1 MSRKVLTIVV
11 VVLLILAVGL
21 ELTGLATGL
30 GMQTLPLLILLAA
43 GLLVGRAVWPERS
56 AQAEE
61 KLHIPREDASGA
73 ELDLTFGAGALGL
86 GAGEPGGPL
95 LEASLSGAA
104 RHTLARGG
112 GVARI
117 TLRQPLAVFRRRA
130 NWALAL
136 SPEVTWQRLHLMLG
150 AALAA
155 VDLRALAVQDA
166 VIEVGGTTLQARL
179 PASGSFLLQVS
190 GGRTTVIIPAGAAVE
205 IESEI
210 KLGDVQVDEIH
221 FQPDAS
227 GMRWQAAGDGTR
239 APLTLMLK
247 GGLGTVEVLAE

>member
-1 MSRKVLTIVV
+1 MLLIVV
-11 VVLLILAVGL
+11 VVLLILAAGL

-56 AQAEE
+56 AQTEDM
-61 KLHIPREDASGA
+61 LHIPREAATDA
-73 ELDLTFGAGALGL
+73 ELDLTFGAGTFAL
-86 GAGEPGGPL
+86 GAGEPGD
-95 LEASLSGAA
+95 SLVTGSLRGTA
-104 RHTLARGG
+104 RHSVARGG

-130 NWALAL
+130 DWALAL
-136 SPEVTWQRLHLMLG
+136 SPDVTWGRLHLMLG
-150 AALAA
+150 AAQAGL
-155 VDLRALAVQDA
+155 DLHALAVQAA

-179 PASGSFLLQVS
+179 PASGSVLLQVS

-210 KLGDVQVDEIH
+210 RLGDVQVDEAR

-239 APLTLMLK
+239 PPLRLTLK
-247 GGLGTVEVLAE
+247 GGLGAVAVRSE